1 MSDFIRQIGSLAL
14 FRGVIKREPLK
25 SLLVFLK
32 ELDSGSSMDEMISS
46 YSEFVS
52 NLYKVR
58 EDGDLSAAIW
68 DVLVNDMNPF
78 LKHRIDEILSPED
91 TAPLAH
97 LVVVTAEKELDVLS
111 TIGRFNSYIFKEQM
125 MYDGYL
131 PDFKTSDIDIR
142 KRYMKMIE
150 SLDRNGYGIF
160 ADNIMFKIK
169 DGEIIPVKH
178 PDPIR
183 TEELFCYER
192 QREKVISNT
201 KAFVSNRPFAD
212 VLLYGDAGTGK
223 SSTVKAVARSMAGE
237 GVRLVEL
244 PKSELYHLPDI
255 IDHLS
260 GIPMKF
266 ILFMDDISFC
276 EDDDRISSVKSVLE
290 GAASGNR
297 RNVVIY
303 ATSNRRHMI
312 KESVSSRG
320 DEMHMSDTIAEQM
333 SLSERFGLR
342 VLFDKP
348 NKQDYLTI
356 VENIMKLRGLQYDPE
371 TTPSEA
377 EKFAIRAGGRS
388 ARVARQFVDSEGYKN
403 ETVC

>member
-1 MSDFIRQIGSLAL
+1 MSDFIRQIASLAL
-14 FRGVIKREPLK
+14 FRGVTKREPLK
-25 SLLVFLK
+25 SLTVFLK
-32 ELDSGSSMDEMISS
+32 ELDGGSSMDEMISS

-52 NLYKVR
+52 RLYEVR

-68 DVLVNDMNPF
+68 DALVNDMNPF
-78 LKHRIDEILSPED
+78 LRHRIDEILSPED

-97 LVVVTAEKELDVLS
+97 LIQVTAEKELDVLS
-111 TIGRFNSYIFKEQM
+111 SIGRFNSYVFKEQM

-142 KRYMKMIE
+142 KRYMRMIE
-150 SLDRNGYGIF
+150 SLDKKGYGIY
-160 ADNIMFKIK
+160 ADHIMFKIK
-169 DGEIIPVKH
+169 DGQIVPVKY

-192 QREKVISNT
+192 QRGQVIANT
-201 KAFVSNRPFAD
+201 RAFVNGTPFAD

-223 SSTVKAVARSMAGE
+223 SSTVKAVARSMAEE

-244 PKSELYHLPDI
+244 PKSEIHNLPEV

-266 ILFMDDISFC
+266 ILFMDDISFD
-276 EDDDRISSVKSVLE
+276 EGDDRISSVKSVLE

-297 RNVVIY
+297 KNIVIY
-303 ATSNRRHMI
+303 ATSNRRHLI
-312 KESVSSRG
+312 SESVSSRG
-320 DEMHMSDTIAEQM
+320 DEMQMSDTIAEQM

-356 VENIMKLRGLQYDPE
+356 TENIMKLRGLAYDPE
-371 TTPSEA
+371 KTPLDA

-388 ARVARQFVDSEGYKN
+388 ARTARQFVDSLGNKN